1 MSPPQLARDTE
12 SETGT
17 TANNPREQTDSQ
29 QVDAAELLDLL
40 GDEYTREVLQT
51 LADEPRTGREIVAA
65 ADASKAT
72 VYRRL
77 DRLSEAGLITSAT
90 KLDPDGH
97 HREQFW
103 LTFDGATCSVTE
115 EGIQAQLS
123 VPESDSDCCESLPLD
138 LDSPDVSGRKS
149 TVYVTRSEK
158 QSQQSL

>member
-1 MSPPQLARDTE
+1 MSPPQLAKDTE
-12 SETGT
+12 SETGA
-17 TANNPREQTDSQ
+17 TATDTDETAGRQ

-77 DRLSEAGLITSAT
+77 DRLSEAGLIASAT

-115 EGIQAQLS
+115 EGIEAQLS
-123 VPESDSDCCESLPLD
+123 VPESEATHRRADH
-138 LDSPDVSGRKS
+138 GRAPRGYEPA
-149 TVYVTRSEK
+149 VLHR
-158 QSQQSL
+158 